1 MSLNINW
8 FPGHMAKALR
18 QLEAESKNCDYVI
31 ENCDARIPN
40 FSRNPLLCKLAPHK
54 PHLLVLSKEDLADPR
69 YTDYWKKRLASENL
83 HVYACNTHDRQS
95 VEGLKRQ
102 VIADCSELI
111 ERAKARG
118 RRVRPIKVMVTG
130 IPNTGKSTLI
140 NALTGRYS
148 LKTANRPGVTRGL
161 SRLKAGTDLELL
173 DSPGTLPPKL
183 ATLHEQIALA
193 ATGAIRDDIL
203 PLEKTAG
210 LTLLWLMQIYPELLE
225 QRYSLGRRSIP
236 AEESAAH
243 GLAQELLLELALN
256 RQLLLAGQKPDLRR
270 AATVLFTDLRSAKIG
285 RITLEQENQIYLP
298 GQAIDFDAKKLVE

>member
-18 QLEAESKNCDYVI
+18 QLQTESKNCDYVI

-40 FSRNPLLCKLAPHK
+40 YSRNPLLSQLAPHK
-54 PHLLVLSKEDLADPR
+54 KHLLVLSKEDLADPK
-69 YTDYWKKRLASENL
+69 YTQYWSNKLAENCSI
-83 HVYACNTHDRQS
+83 YACNTHDRQS
-95 VEGLKRQ
+95 VDGLKKF
-102 VIADCSELI
+102 VLADCQELI
-111 ERAKARG
+111 ERARARG

-148 LKTANRPGVTRGL
+148 LKTANRPGVTRSL
-161 SRLKAGTDLELL
+161 NRLKAGTDLELL

-203 PLEKTAG
+203 PLEQTAG
-210 LTLLWLMQIYPELLE
+210 LTLLWLMQIYPYLLKD
-225 QRYSLGRRSIP
+225 RYDLIQQTIP
-236 AEESAAH
+236 TDPQQAH
-243 GLAQELLLELALN
+243 GLGQEMLMELAFK
-256 RQLLLAGQKPDLRR
+256 RQLILPGHKPDMRR
-270 AATVLFTDLRSAKIG
+270 AATVLFSDLRLAKLG
-285 RITLEQENQIYLP
+285 RITLEHEADVYLP
-298 GQAIDFDAKKLVE
+298 GQAIDFDARKLVE